1 MKDVII
7 IGGGLAGLVNAI
19 CMARAGLD
27 VMLIE
32 KRQYPFHRVC
42 GEYISNEVIPFL
54 KSINAYPSS
63 FDPPQMQRFALSSV
77 SGKNVEVPLDLGGF
91 GMSRYNLDNF
101 LYEKAKRAG
110 AIFRLN
116 TTVDQVSFEG
126 DHFQVEASNGSEVW
140 KSRIVVGAY
149 GKRSKLD
156 KMLGRSFISERS
168 PYLAVKYH
176 IEYDVPD
183 DLIAL
188 HNFEGGYCGI
198 SMVEENKVNLCYL
211 SHRNQLKKYK
221 QIKDLEQAV
230 LCKNPYLATIFKEAR
245 FLFEKPL
252 VINEISFAKKSAVEN
267 HILMTGDS
275 AGLITP
281 LCGNGMAMAIHS
293 AKVLSDLVGRYFN
306 GEISRKNLE
315 QFYQTRWDQ
324 LFGARLF
331 VGRKSQ
337 SLFGTKLAS
346 ELAVFVMKTFRPLA
360 MTIIKSTHGAPF

>member
-19 CMARAGLD
+19 CMAKAGLD
-27 VMLIE
+27 VLLIE

-63 FDPPQMQRFALSSV
+63 FDPPQMRRFALSSV
-77 SGKNVEVPLDLGGF
+77 SGRNVEMPLDLGGF
-91 GMSRYNLDNF
+91 GISRYALDNF
-101 LYEKAKRAG
+101 LYERAKSAG

-116 TTVDQVSFEG
+116 TTVDHVSFEG
-126 DHFQVEASNGSEVW
+126 DHFQVGFVNGQEVL
-140 KSRIVVGAY
+140 KSKIVVGAY

-156 KMLGRSFISERS
+156 KMLGRPFVYERS

-176 IEYDVPD
+176 IQFDIPD

-188 HNFEGGYCGI
+188 HNFEGGYCGV
-198 SMVEENKVNLCYL
+198 SRVEGETVNLCYL
-211 SHRNQLKKYK
+211 SHRNQLKKHK
-221 QIKDLEQAV
+221 HIKDLEQAV
-230 LCKNPYLATIFKEAR
+230 LCKNPYLATIFNEAD

-293 AKVLSDLVGRYFN
+293 AKVLSDLVIRHFN

-315 QFYQTRWDQ
+315 QFYQKRWEQ
-324 LFGARLF
+324 LFGGRLF

-337 SLFGTKLAS
+337 SLFGAKLVS

-360 MTIIKSTHGAPF
+360 QTIMKGTHGDPF

>member
-27 VMLIE
+27 VLLIE

-42 GEYISNEVIPFL
+42 GEYVSNEVVPFL
-54 KSINAYPSS
+54 RAIDAYPSS
-63 FDPPQMQRFALSSV
+63 FDPPQIQRLALSSV
-77 SGKNVEVPLDLGGF
+77 TGRRVEIPLDLGGF
-91 GMSRYNLDNF
+91 GISRYSLDHH
-101 LYEKAKRAG
+101 LYEMGKKAG

-116 TTVDQVSFEG
+116 TTVDYVSYEG
-126 DHFQVEASNGSEVW
+126 DHFQVRLAKGSEVL

-156 KMLGRSFISERS
+156 KMLNRSFVSERS

-176 IEYDVPD
+176 IAYDIPD

-188 HNFEGGYCGI
+188 HNFDGGYCGV
-198 SMVEENKVNLCYL
+198 SRVEGNKVNLCYL
-211 SHRNQLKKYK
+211 SHRNQLKKHK
-221 QIKDLEQAV
+221 HINTLEKEV
-230 LCKNPYLATIFKEAR
+230 LCKNPFLATIFNEAD

-252 VINEISFAKKSAVEN
+252 VINEISFARKNAVEN
-267 HILMTGDS
+267 HILMTGDA

-293 AKVLSDLVGRYFN
+293 AKVLSDLVLRHFN
-306 GEISRKNLE
+306 GEISRRNLE
-315 QFYQTRWDQ
+315 QFYQKRWSQ
-324 LFGARLF
+324 LFATRLL

-337 SLFGTKLAS
+337 LLFGSGLAS
-346 ELAVFVMKTFRPLA
+346 ELAVFIMKNFRPLA
-360 MTIIKSTHGAPF
+360 LAIIKNTHGKPF